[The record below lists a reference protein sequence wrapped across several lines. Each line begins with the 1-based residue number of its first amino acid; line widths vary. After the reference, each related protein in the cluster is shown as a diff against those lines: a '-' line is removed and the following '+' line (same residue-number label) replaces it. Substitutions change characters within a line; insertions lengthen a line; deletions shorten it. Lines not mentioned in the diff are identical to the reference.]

1 MLWLYLVDRIPG
13 DFIISF
19 MLFYNFH
26 NFYSKCVTFIIKKKI
41 EFFLEKNLH
50 QNPQM
55 TSLNPRGLL
64 DSLLQ
69 ELVSSKPNTILSPA
83 MEGPH
88 FICQMACPLEEY
100 SQPG

>member
-1 MLWLYLVDRIPG
+1 MCY
-13 DFIISF
+13 
-19 MLFYNFH
+19 FYN
-26 NFYSKCVTFIIKKKI
+26 KKKI

-88 FICQMACPLEEY
+88 FICQ
-100 SQPG
+100 GH